1 MKALVYDGPGKIEY
15 REHPMPVLQAD
26 TDILM
31 KVSESTICGT
41 DLHIIKGGVPTVR
54 PGTVLGHE
62 ATGVVTEVG
71 ASVKNI
77 AVGDRIIAVCV
88 SACGYCRFCTSGMY
102 GQCLNGGWA
111 LGNTIDGVQAEHA
124 RIPFARNSVY
134 RIPDSLTDEQVLFLT
149 DILAT
154 GYEVGVLNGKVQPG
168 DTVVIVGAGP
178 VGLSATLTAQLFSPK
193 NLVVV
198 DRLASRRDTALKFGA
213 THAVDEH
220 EVHSLIAEL
229 TDGLGADVT
238 IEAVGFP
245 DAFEL
250 AADLVR
256 SGGRIANIGVHEGP
270 ATLHLETL
278 WAKQVTIT
286 TGIPSGLTIP
296 QLMNSI
302 STGALDATKM
312 ITHRMSL
319 DETEHGYDIFRR
331 AADTGALK
339 VVLTNDK

>member
-15 REHPMPVLQAD
+15 RDHPMPKLLED
-26 TDILM
+26 TDLVM
-31 KVSESTICGT
+31 RVSHSTICGT
-41 DLHIIKGGVPTVR
+41 DSHILKGGVPTVK

-62 ATGVVTEVG
+62 ATGVVEEIG
-71 ASVKNI
+71 SSVKN
-77 AVGDRIIAVCV
+77 VQPGDRILAVCV
-88 SACGYCRFCTSGMY
+88 SACGFCRFCTSGLY
-102 GQCLNGGWA
+102 GQCVNGGWA
-111 LGNTIDGVQAEHA
+111 LGNTIDGVQAEYA

-134 RIPDSLTDEQVLFLT
+134 KIPDGLTDEQVLFLT

-154 GYEVGVLNGKVQPG
+154 GYEVGVLAGQVRPG

-178 VGLSATLTAQLFSPK
+178 VGLCATLTARLFSPR

-198 DRLASRRDTALKFGA
+198 ERTAARRAMALKLGA
-213 THAVDEH
+213 THAVGED
-220 EVHSLIAEL
+220 EVHDLVGHL
-229 TDGLGADVT
+229 TDGFGADVT
-238 IEAVGFP
+238 IEAVGYP

-302 STGALDATKM
+302 ATGALDATRL
-312 ITHRMSL
+312 ISHRMPLS
-319 DETEHGYDIFRR
+319 ETMSGYDVFTRS
-331 AADTGALK
+331 AETGALK
-339 VVLTNDK
+339 VVLTNS

>member
-1 MKALVYDGPGKIEY
+1 MKALVYDGPGKIQY

-71 ASVKNI
+71 DSVKNI
-77 AVGDRIIAVCV
+77 AVGDRVLAVCV

-168 DTVVIVGAGP
+168 DTLFVFVRAVNGP
-178 VGLSATLTAQLFSPK
+178 PMPLAVARLKASDLPARVTLTDAMAMTPAMTLSKFHKVSVAARISRTGDAMPQAGDLESSPTE
-193 NLVVV
+193 
-198 DRLASRRDTALKFGA
+198 TA
-213 THAVDEH
+213 TDSHA
-220 EVHSLIAEL
+220 
-229 TDGLGADVT
+229 
-238 IEAVGFP
+238 P
-245 DAFEL
+245 
-250 AADLVR
+250 
-256 SGGRIANIGVHEGP
+256 
-270 ATLHLETL
+270 
-278 WAKQVTIT
+278 IT
-286 TGIPSGLTIP
+286 LTI
-296 QLMNSI
+296 
-302 STGALDATKM
+302 D
-312 ITHRMSL
+312 
-319 DETEHGYDIFRR
+319 
-331 AADTGALK
+331 K
-339 VVLTNDK
+339 VD

>member
-15 REHPMPVLQAD
+15 RDHPMPTLQSD
-26 TDILM
+26 TDIVM
-31 KVSESTICGT
+31 RISQSTICGT
-41 DLHIIKGGVPTVR
+41 DAHIIKGGVPTVQ

-71 ASVKNI
+71 SSVSNV
-77 AVGDRIIAVCV
+77 APGDRILAACV
-88 SACGYCRFCTSGMY
+88 SACGYCRFCTSGLY
-102 GQCLNGGWA
+102 GQCLHGGWA
-111 LGNTIDGVQAEHA
+111 LGNTLDGVQAEYA

-134 RIPDSLTDEQVLFLT
+134 KIPDSLTDEQVLFLT

-154 GYEVGVLNGKVQPG
+154 GYEVGVLNGRVQPG

-178 VGLSATLTAQLFSPK
+178 VGLSATLTAQLFSPR
-193 NLVVV
+193 NIVVV
-198 DRLASRRDTALKFGA
+198 DRVASRREFALTLGA
-213 THAVDEH
+213 THAVDES
-220 EVHSLIAEL
+220 EVHGLVDEL

-250 AADLVR
+250 TADLVR

-270 ATLHLETL
+270 ATLHLEKL

-296 QLMNSI
+296 QLMHSI
-302 STGALDATKM
+302 STGALDATRM

-319 DETEHGYDIFRR
+319 DDTEKGYDTFLRS
-331 AADTGALK
+331 AETGALK
-339 VVLTNDK
+339 IVLTND